1 MWPHPDCMAYIV
13 TRASQAERVG
23 VVGSAPSGGSMW
35 GQHPRLMP
43 NLPEDHSNPSKVIKA
58 RGCLSLLSRRPLPT
72 SPWGQAGVGQG
83 AHALGC
89 LCLSACSQKQ
99 NSQFLHMLMW
109 VLLLI
114 HTVSLSC
121 GHTVGLLFYRQLVA
135 QASSSVLSLITLSP
149 LRCASGRSY
158 LQEQTL
164 WIPTPPQ
171 DPGFKAQ
178 SAPWVTLQCR
188 GRGSSFNPS
197 PFLKSQPHYFCQ
209 GGSWCESLKHSAPT
223 LGTFR
228 EDALP
233 SVSVPFSP

>member
-1 MWPHPDCMAYIV
+1 MWPHPDCMAYVV

-43 NLPEDHSNPSKVIKA
+43 NLPEDLSNPSKVIKA
-58 RGCLSLLSRRPLPT
+58 RGCLSLMSGRPLPT
-72 SPWGQAGVGQG
+72 SPWRQAGMGQG

-135 QASSSVLSLITLSP
+135 QASSSALLLITLSP
-149 LRCASGRSY
+149 LRCASRRSY

-164 WIPTPPQ
+164 WIP
-171 DPGFKAQ
+171 
-178 SAPWVTLQCR
+178 
-188 GRGSSFNPS
+188 NPS
-197 PFLKSQPHYFCQ
+197 SRSRIQGADSSLGDPSMQGQGLFLQPKSLPEKSATLFLP
-209 GGSWCESLKHSAPT
+209 GGQL
-223 LGTFR
+223 
-228 EDALP
+228 
-233 SVSVPFSP
+233 V